1 MRDYTFTAIYIAE
14 RVVAMYGRILAAIDE
29 TGASVETLRQAA
41 RLAKVFNVDLY
52 TISVQEWAPPLEIIG
67 MEVEVPQEILY
78 EDFER
83 IKYQIQYTAVETG
96 VRLKSVVIAK
106 GNAADAILRY
116 IKETGFDFVVLGR
129 RGKGMLHRI
138 RPGSTA
144 HKVVACSP
152 CPIIVL
158 PQAEN
163 P

>member
-1 MRDYTFTAIYIAE
+1 MVT
-14 RVVAMYGRILAAIDE
+14 MYGRILAAIDE
-29 TGASVETLRQAA
+29 TRASVEILSQATQ
-41 RLAKVFNVDLY
+41 LAKAFNADLY
-52 TISVQEWAPPLEIIG
+52 TISVQEWTPPLETIG
-67 MEVEVPQEILY
+67 MEVKVPQEVLY

-83 IKYQIQYTAVETG
+83 IKHQIQCAAVETG
-96 VRLKSVVIAK
+96 VKLKSTVTVK